1 MYTEIDRN
9 FLPSDLAIRIKEY
22 GFNEPDAEDI
32 LYQQAFRWFREKK
45 ELFGFVEQI
54 TKKTFKFF
62 IKDYRENKG
71 LVFASY
77 VYDNYEEAEIECLKK
92 LFEI

>member
-1 MYTEIDRN
+1 MDKD
-9 FLPSDLAIRIKEY
+9 FLPENLKVRLKQY
-22 GFNEPDAEDI
+22 GFNGIDDEV
-32 LYQQAFRWFREKK
+32 LYQQAFRWFREEKN
-45 ELFGFVEQI
+45 LFGFVEQI
-54 TKKTFKFF
+54 TKNTFKFF

-77 VYDNYEEAEIECLKK
+77 VYDTYEDAELECLIK

>member
-1 MYTEIDRN
+1 MVDKN
-9 FLPSDLAIRIKEY
+9 FISEEMKVRLIQY
-22 GFNEPDAEDI
+22 GFDEDYFENI

-45 ELFGFVEQI
+45 GLFGFVEQI
-54 TKKTFKFF
+54 TKNTFKFF
-62 IKDYRENKG
+62 VKDYRENKG

-77 VYDNYEEAEIECLKK
+77 VYDNYEEAESECLKK

>member
-1 MYTEIDRN
+1 MNKVEKDFVSEEIK
-9 FLPSDLAIRIKEY
+9 IRLKNY
-22 GFNEPDAEDI
+22 GFDDTDTENI

-45 ELFGFVEQI
+45 QLFGFVEQI

-77 VYDNYEEAEIECLKK
+77 VYESYEDAEVECLKK